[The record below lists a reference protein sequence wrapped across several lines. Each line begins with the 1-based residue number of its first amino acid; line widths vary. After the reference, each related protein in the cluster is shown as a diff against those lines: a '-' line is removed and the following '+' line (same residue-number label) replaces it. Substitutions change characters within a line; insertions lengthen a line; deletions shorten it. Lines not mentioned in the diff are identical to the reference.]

1 MFFLSTAVSGRLIPG
16 LSPTRRSAYRPA
28 YRPASI
34 PLRALAL
41 AFALVLATG
50 AGAADRVPMSNPAP
64 DTALQAEALPAD
76 AALGDLVHFAMGNN
90 PEVAAAYH
98 RWRAATAR
106 VPQAGALPEPQFGLG
121 IVLDQVDADARY
133 MGERYSI
140 SQMFP
145 WFGKLGLREDMA
157 ATEAAAA
164 ARAYESARLGLL
176 ERVARA
182 WFEYAWLHQ
191 AADTARENLQL
202 MQRLESVARARY
214 RAGEESQADVTRAQ
228 VELGRLDNQ
237 WRSLQDQ
244 LEPAAASLNAV
255 LGRSAHAPLPAR
267 PAPPSRQAVAPLPQK
282 ADQVWLERALRDSPG
297 LAEARHQIERERH
310 SVALARKAYYPDITL
325 GLEYARDGSARM
337 ARMDGGGADMLVGM
351 VSVSIPIRRRSYDA
365 GVGEA
370 EAQLAAA
377 DRRAAAR
384 EQDLEARLKR
394 ALFDYRDGERRMQLY
409 GGTLVP
415 KARQSLAVTER
426 AYGTGDAD
434 FSDLVDA
441 QRALLE
447 FRLAHERAAAD
458 RGQARARIDA
468 LLGEPAAGD
477 ES

>member
-1 MFFLSTAVSGRLIPG
+1 MFSLPKAVRGRLIPV
-16 LSPTRRSAYRPA
+16 PTPRP
-28 YRPASI
+28 
-34 PLRALAL
+34 ALAL
-41 AFALVLATG
+41 LLAALALVAFAPVNA
-50 AGAADRVPMSNPAP
+50 AEAASAAAIPGAAPSAASQPAS
-64 DTALQAEALPAD
+64 LPAD
-76 AALGDLVHFAMGNN
+76 ATLDALVHFAMQNN

-98 RWRAATAR
+98 RWRAVTAR
-106 VPQAGALPEPQFGLG
+106 VPQAGVLPEPQFGLG
-121 IVLDQVDADARY
+121 IVLDQVDDDARY

-157 ATEAAAA
+157 SREAAAE
-164 ARAYESARLGLL
+164 ARAYESARLGLMA
-176 ERVARA
+176 RVAAA

-191 AADTARENLQL
+191 AAATAQENLQL

-214 RAGEESQADVTRAQ
+214 RAGSASQADVTRAQ

-237 WRSLQDQ
+237 WRSLRDQ
-244 LEPAAASLNAV
+244 LEPAGASLNAV
-255 LGRSAHAPLPAR
+255 LGRPAQAPLPASP
-267 PAPPSRQAVAPLPQK
+267 PAPSRQAIAPLPEND
-282 ADQVWLERALRDSPG
+282 DQAWLEQARRDSPG
-297 LAEARHQIERERH
+297 LAEARHQVERERH
-310 SVALARKAYYPDITL
+310 SIALARKSYYPDITL

-351 VSVSIPIRRRSYDA
+351 VSVSIPIRRKSYDA
-365 GVGEA
+365 AVSEA
-370 EAQLAAA
+370 EARLAAA
-377 DRRAAAR
+377 DRRARAR
-384 EQDLEARLKR
+384 EHSVEATLKR
-394 ALFDYRDGERRMQLY
+394 ALFDYRDSERRLQLY

-415 KARQSLAVTER
+415 KARQSLAVTET
-426 AYGTGDAD
+426 AYSTGEAD

-477 ES
+477 PS